1 MFRSFRDFYWEGGWG
16 TEKDQICFKGDSS
29 GSKMKDAF
37 ERGGTG
43 QSSLGPELGKQK
55 YEVLI
60 QEIFHDLVTVWP
72 WEVTAGVKDDKVV

>member
-1 MFRSFRDFYWEGGWG
+1 M
-16 TEKDQICFKGDSS
+16 KG
-29 GSKMKDAF
+29 AF
-37 ERGGTG
+37 EREGTG

-60 QEIFHDLVTVWP
+60 QDIFHDLVTVWP